1 MKGSLE
7 LVFVEFPH
15 EVLEAYRASKR
26 AVWPNSPVDVSCIG
40 AKLRF
45 AYRFLAQDG
54 DGNISSFAPTASSR
68 RRRTIPLT
76 LIWIRRRGIAEA

>member
-26 AVWPNSPVDVSCIG
+26 AIWPNSPIDVSCIG
-40 AKLRF
+40 AELRF
-45 AYRFLAQDG
+45 AYRFLTQYG
-54 DGNISSFAPTASSR
+54 DGNISSFAATALSR
-68 RRRTIPLT
+68 RRRTVPLT
-76 LIWIRRRGIAEA
+76 VI

>member
-15 EVLEAYRASKR
+15 EVLETYRAAKR
-26 AVWPNSPVDVSCIG
+26 TVWPNSPIDVSCIG
-40 AKLRF
+40 AELRF
-45 AYRFLAQDG
+45 SYHFPAQDG
-54 DGNISSFAPTASSR
+54 DGSISSFTATVLSR

-76 LIWIRRRGIAEA
+76 VI